1 MSAKVIALWDQRP
14 VRLAFSA
21 VAAVVLVAGLISFV
35 QSRQSSPPDYA
46 GGAPYTAPSAT
57 QQYGAKVKLPAEA
70 RTLARSFV
78 RDGVLRRDP
87 WAARAMVSAKLQS
100 VATRQQW
107 KAGTIPVPQFPAA
120 VFSGAA
126 YKVLR
131 SRSRDVL
138 LDVQMGSTN
147 PSVIKAVHLL
157 IEMKPVGG
165 HWIVVSAAPRNS
177 TPVPSA

>member
-35 QSRQSSPPDYA
+35 VSRQTSTPNYA

-57 QQYGAKVKLPAEA
+57 QQFGEKVKLPVEA

-78 RDGVLRRDP
+78 RDGVLRHDP

-100 VATRQQW
+100 
-107 KAGTIPVPQFPAA
+107 G
-120 VFSGAA
+120 
-126 YKVLR
+126 
-131 SRSRDVL
+131 
-138 LDVQMGSTN
+138 
-147 PSVIKAVHLL
+147 
-157 IEMKPVGG
+157 
-165 HWIVVSAAPRNS
+165 VSK
-177 TPVPSA
+177 

>member
-1 MSAKVIALWDQRP
+1 VIALWDQRP

-35 QSRQSSPPDYA
+35 VSRQSSTQNYT
-46 GGAPYTAPSAT
+46 GGAPYTEPTAS
-57 QQYGAKVKLPAEA
+57 QQYGAKVKLPVEA
-70 RTLARSFV
+70 RTLARSFI
-78 RDGVLRRDP
+78 RDGVLRHDP

-107 KAGTIPVPQFPAA
+107 KAGTIPVPQFPQS
-120 VFSGAA
+120 VFAGAA

-138 LDVQMGSTN
+138 LDVQLGSTN
-147 PSVIKAVHLL
+147 STVTKSVDLL

-165 HWIVVSAAPRNS
+165 HWIVVSVAPRNS
-177 TPVPSA
+177 TAVPSA

>member
-35 QSRQSSPPDYA
+35 VSRQSSPTDYT
-46 GGAPYTAPSAT
+46 GGAPYKAPSAT
-57 QQYGAKVKLPAEA
+57 KQFGEKVKLPVEA
-70 RTLARSFV
+70 RTLARSFI

-87 WAARAMVSAKLQS
+87 LAARAMVSTKLQS
-100 VATRQQW
+100 VATKQQW
-107 KAGTIPVPQFPAA
+107 KAGTIPVPQFPAS
-120 VFSGAA
+120 VFAGAA

-131 SRSRDVL
+131 SRSHDVL
-138 LDVQMGSTN
+138 LDVQMVSTN
-147 PSVIKAVHLL
+147 RNVTKSLDLL

-165 HWIVVSAAPRNS
+165 HWIVVSAAPKNA
-177 TPVPSA
+177 TAVPSA

>member
-1 MSAKVIALWDQRP
+1 MSGKVIALWDQRP

-35 QSRQSSPPDYA
+35 LSRQSSKPDYT
-46 GGAPYTAPSAT
+46 GGAPFKAPSAT
-57 QQYGAKVKLPAEA
+57 QQFGAKVNLPIEA
-70 RTLARSFV
+70 RTLARSFI
-78 RDGVLRRDP
+78 RDGVLRHDP
-87 WAARAMVSAKLQS
+87 LAARAMVSTKLQS

-107 KAGTIPVPQFPAA
+107 KAGTIPVPQFPAS
-120 VFSGAA
+120 VFAGAA

-147 PSVIKAVHLL
+147 PSVTKSVDLL

-177 TPVPSA
+177 TAVPSA